1 LIENFV
7 SLIATA
13 VSDAAARIEAECF
26 RLAYPDARILVIPV
40 SDKMGRALMAT
51 DQDDL
56 VVGPP
61 ARRVWHLEFP
71 RPACRNRCPRR
82 K

>member
-1 LIENFV
+1 LIDNFV
-7 SLIATA
+7 NLIATA

-26 RLAYPDARILVIPV
+26 RLAYPDARILVVPV
-40 SDKMGRALMAT
+40 PDKMGKALIAV

-56 VVGPP
+56 VVGVP
-61 ARRVWHLEFP
+61 ARRVWRLEFLM
-71 RPACRNRCPRR
+71 PACRNRCPQR